1 MLLGKIKGS
10 ITSTIKHASLKAQ
23 KILIV
28 EPLNSCWPLDSSL
41 RWNDKGVCRNDR
53 VGKAILALDAVQAG
67 VGDTVLINQ
76 EGGSCRQVL
85 KDDHAPVNHVVVGI
99 VDSVS

>member
-41 RWNDKGVCRNDR
+41 RWNDSK
-53 VGKAILALDAVQAG
+53 ILEKNCKIARFARLK
-67 VGDTVLINQ
+67 
-76 EGGSCRQVL
+76 RQVL
-85 KDDHAPVNHVVVGI
+85 KKY
-99 VDSVS
+99 